1 MYLNSLKKRICR
13 ISTRERMDE
22 YDSCSRKKKK
32 RGWYTKEKKILLE
45 IFIQFLFQI
54 VFRKQTYFIYNLI
67 IIIRFIRFVH
77 SNRTNFPTNKGI
89 NVFEIRAKTLLFKPM
104 DKLTCYSII
113 TPLKDKEFNSKLLI
127 TFLSLFL
134 IVQKAFSKEILNSR
148 DTFEIIFQILS

>member
-1 MYLNSLKKRICR
+1 MIYKREKNPPR
-13 ISTRERMDE
+13 NLYPVFISNRVSKTN
-22 YDSCSRKKKK
+22 
-32 RGWYTKEKKILLE
+32 
-45 IFIQFLFQI
+45 IF
-54 VFRKQTYFIYNLI
+54 YNLI

-77 SNRTNFPTNKGI
+77 SNRTNFPTNKEI
-89 NVFEIRAKTLLFKPM
+89 NVFEIRVETLLFKPM

>member
-54 VFRKQTYFIYNLI
+54 VLRRQTYFIILI
-67 IIIRFIRFVH
+67 IIIRFIRFIH

-89 NVFEIRAKTLLFKPM
+89 NVFEIRVETLLFKPM

-148 DTFEIIFQILS
+148 YNFPNFIF

>member
-1 MYLNSLKKRICR
+1 MILV
-13 ISTRERMDE
+13 RE
-22 YDSCSRKKKK
+22 KKK
-32 RGWYTKEKKILLE
+32 RENDIQKRKNPPRNLYPVFISNRVSKTN
-45 IFIQFLFQI
+45 IF
-54 VFRKQTYFIYNLI
+54 YNLI

-89 NVFEIRAKTLLFKPM
+89 NVFEIRVETLLFKPM

-148 DTFEIIFQILS
+148 YNFPNFIF